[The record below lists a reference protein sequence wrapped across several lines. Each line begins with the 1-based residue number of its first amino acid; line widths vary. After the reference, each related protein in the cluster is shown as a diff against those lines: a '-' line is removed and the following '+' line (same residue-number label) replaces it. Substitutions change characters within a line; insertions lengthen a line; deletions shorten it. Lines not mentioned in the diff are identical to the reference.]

1 MVIANVI
8 FDYAKGRYVEKYMLP
23 VGGDNIIVVLLQTSG
38 LQADATLRTNQY
50 LSGLLSAGNTEA
62 TFTNYARKVL
72 SAADIT
78 VSVNTGTH
86 VNTVDIVDQVWS
98 AAGGAANNSI
108 GALLT
113 CYRPTSGTADSG
125 ILVLTK
131 HDYVVST
138 TGGNLTAT
146 VPSIGT
152 AT

>member
-1 MVIANVI
+1 
-8 FDYAKGRYVEKYMLP
+8 MLP
-23 VGGDNIIVVLLQTSG
+23 IGGDNIVVVLLQAAG
-38 LQADATLRTNQY
+38 LQADATLRTNQF
-50 LSGLLSAGNTEA
+50 LSGLLSAGNAEA
-62 TFTNYARKVL
+62 TFTNYSRKVL

-86 VNTVDIVDQVWS
+86 VNTIDIADQVWS
-98 AAGGAANNSI
+98 AAGGAANNSV

-131 HDYVVST
+131 HDYVIST